1 MIKDRKLQQLFL
13 DQLKDFYGA
22 ETEIAASLPGMIDSA
37 SSEKLRSVLA
47 DHLQMAQSQLN
58 LMEKVFE
65 NLGVRPEGQPGPAV
79 NGLLQEGKEA
89 ASTSDSEIRDAALIL
104 LARKIHHY
112 ELASYGSLVALAGEF
127 QDKETMGLLNN
138 FGPLSSLAAS
148 S

>member
-47 DHLQMAQSQLN
+47 DHLQMAQSQLS
-58 LMEKVFE
+58 LMKKVFE
-65 NLGVRPEGQPGPAV
+65 NLDERPEGQPGPAV
-79 NGLLQEGKEA
+79 NGLLQEGKEVV
-89 ASTSDSEIRDAALIL
+89 SIPDGEIRDAALII

-127 QDKETMGLLNN
+127 QDKETMDLFNN
-138 FGPLSSLAAS
+138 FGTLSPLSAS